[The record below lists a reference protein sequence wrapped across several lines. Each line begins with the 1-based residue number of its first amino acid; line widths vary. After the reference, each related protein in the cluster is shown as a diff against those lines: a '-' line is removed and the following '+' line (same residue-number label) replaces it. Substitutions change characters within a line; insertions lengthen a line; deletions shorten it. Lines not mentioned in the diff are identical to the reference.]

1 MLWSSRITRQLID
14 SLKSYQKPNLLVGN
28 IVEMAMVL
36 SGLRPVSSQAG
47 GGHGTSRESTLAFP
61 NNEEQSGKFSLSSG
75 STNAAKRSKCSDL
88 VSCNGCAI

>member
-14 SLKSYQKPNLLVGN
+14 SLKSYQKPNLLVGS

-36 SGLRPVSSQAG
+36 AGLRPVSGQTGA
-47 GGHGTSRESTLAFP
+47 GHGVSREATGAYP

-75 STNAAKRSKCSDL
+75 STTNVAKKSECRDVGS
-88 VSCNGCAI
+88 V